1 MPSFNTSSNQYTIG
15 FLAVMV
21 VIVGLS
27 LALVSSAL
35 EPTIQANLKLDERT
49 KILKSVFP
57 KNASEEA
64 IFFTAEFVNS
74 TYESNVKAQLINFNG
89 EVVAEEI
96 PEGFDFRAQSKKAL
110 SERLLPLYTY
120 TDDEGTLVY
129 VIQMIGLGLWDE
141 INGYLA
147 LNDDRKTIRGVAFDH
162 KGETPGLGAEIVKP
176 KFKNQFPGKQLFD
189 NGKYKFEVFKAGK
202 YEAGNNFGVDGISG
216 ATITVNGVHDM
227 VYSTVNLYE
236 NFFAIN

>member
-1 MPSFNTSSNQYTIG
+1 VSKFNTTTNSYTIG

-21 VIVGLS
+21 AIVGLS
-27 LALVSSAL
+27 LAFVSSAL
-35 EPTIQANLKLDERT
+35 EPTIQANIKLDEKK
-49 KILKSVFP
+49 KILSSIFP
-57 KNASEEA
+57 EEA
-64 IFFTAEFVNS
+64 ASFSDAEVNEI
-74 TYESNVKAQLINFNG
+74 YNNNVKAVLINSKG
-89 EVVAEEI
+89 EIVAESI
-96 PEGFDFRAQSKKAL
+96 PDGYDFKANSRAKED
-110 SERLLPLYTY
+110 ERLLPLYIY
-120 TDDEGTLVY
+120 EDEKAKVY
-129 VIQMIGLGLWDE
+129 VVQMIGLGLWDE

-147 LNDDRKTIRGVAFDH
+147 LADDKITISGVAFDH